1 METKSLNIAIEDTQ
15 KVAELAKLCFSE
27 HELVQLNREMRVI
40 LEHVSSLQNV
50 STEGL
55 EATLSVGVHSNIFRE
70 DVEQLSMSREDA
82 LMNAPAQRNG
92 CFEIVRILPKVTES
106 VKKP

>member
-1 METKSLNIAIEDTQ
+1 METKRLNIAIEDTQ
-15 KVAELAKLCFSE
+15 KVAELAKLLFSE
-27 HELVQLNREMRVI
+27 HELVQLNGEMRVI

-70 DVEQLSMSREDA
+70 DVEQQSMSREDA

-92 CFEIVRILPKVTES
+92 CFEIVRILPKATER
-106 VKKP
+106 VEK